1 MKQLLLVGLG
11 GALGSMLRFGMST
24 GLHALLGRAF
34 PWGTLFVNVTGSFA
48 IGLLYVLLIE
58 RVALGPEWRAL
69 LMVGLLGGYTTFS
82 SFSIESLN
90 LIESGDLLRAAVNV
104 LASVVLCLAAVWT
117 GVIVARQ
124 L

>member
-117 GVIVARQ
+117 GVIDRK
-124 L
+124 

>member
-82 SFSIESLN
+82 SFSIETLN
-90 LIESGDLLRAAVNV
+90 LIESGDLMRATVNV
-104 LASVVLCLAAVWT
+104 LASVALCLAAVWA
-117 GVIVARQ
+117 GVSVARQ
-124 L
+124 V

>member
-24 GLHALLGRAF
+24 GLHALVGRTF
-34 PWGTLFVNVTGSFA
+34 PWGTLFVNVTGSFVM
-48 IGLLYVLLIE
+48 GLVYVLLIE

-82 SFSIESLN
+82 SFSIETLN

-104 LASVVLCLAAVWT
+104 LASVVLCLAAVWV
-117 GVIVARQ
+117 GVSVARQ
-124 L
+124 V

>member
-11 GALGSMLRFGMST
+11 GAFGSMLRFGLST

-82 SFSIESLN
+82 SFSIETLN
-90 LIESGDLLRAAVNV
+90 LVESGDVLRAAVNV
-104 LASVVLCLAAVWT
+104 LASVVLCLAAAWV
-117 GVIVARQ
+117 GVSVARQ
-124 L
+124 V